1 MRLDVRIK
9 KAGETKNT
17 TKFELLGES
26 PPMKEFYANTKRVD
40 SSLPSVAGELVLSIS
55 SKPFAAGEVT
65 LAFPSVPFFKEFKDV
80 VRYQHTAERKG
91 KGRRKDRAVPN
102 TSDTP
107 VNLAYVNKAALGDGF
122 IAEKRPIY
130 FGLSPVTKAG
140 AEGEEQASSDDIDV
154 DEKIDRTAALAAFD
168 DFLRDS
174 VRMKRGALLTSRRIM
189 AVWAARWGAD
199 SGEDTIAGVQLT
211 DVARRFRGVF
221 GVTAVQKPTRIDGTS
236 QRYWDGYTI

>member
-1 MRLDVRIK
+1 MRLDVRIGK
-9 KAGETKNT
+9 IGETKNT
-17 TKFELLGES
+17 TRFELLGDS
-26 PPMKEFYANTKRVD
+26 PPMKDFYANTEVV
-40 SSLPSVAGELVLSIS
+40 SSLTFDTEEMVLSICS
-55 SKPFAAGEVT
+55 EPFGNGEVA
-65 LAFPSVPFFKEFKDV
+65 LAFPPVPFFKEFKDV

-91 KGRRKDRAVPN
+91 KGRRKGRAAPN

-107 VNLAYVNKAALGDGF
+107 VNLAYVNRAALGDGF
-122 IAEKRPIY
+122 IAEKRPIH
-130 FGLSPVTKAG
+130 FGLSPVTKDG
-140 AEGEEQASSDDIDV
+140 AEGEEQAPSDDIDV
-154 DEKIDRTAALAAFD
+154 DEKIDRAAALAAFD

-174 VRMKRGALLTSRRIM
+174 VRVKRGALLTSRRIM

-199 SGEDTIAGVQLT
+199 SGEDMIAGVQLT